1 MQQHDFTS
9 VRSLSVPLQDR
20 ATSFFIHHYAF
31 TGVDTPVQPFGS
43 GLHEYI
49 PKLLQQQQQQ
59 QAKGDVLATITA
71 AAGLAALAN
80 TRSSTKW
87 RSEAYQMYGA
97 AIYQLKCNLADPQ
110 LVKSDRTL
118 AAVMLMGMFEVIAS
132 GDLASMKSFG
142 HHTIGAGRCVEVRGP
157 EQFARDDSLCY
168 RLFHQF
174 RRVIVSR
181 T

>member
-1 MQQHDFTS
+1 MQQHDFIS
-9 VRSLSVPLQDR
+9 VRSLSIPLQDR
-20 ATSFFIHHYAF
+20 ATSFFIHQYAF
-31 TGVDTPVQPFGS
+31 TGVDTPVQPLGS

-59 QAKGDVLATITA
+59 TKDDVLATITA

-80 TRSSTKW
+80 AGSSTKW

-97 AIYQLKCNLADPQ
+97 AIYQLKCNLADPR

-118 AAVMLMGMFEVIAS
+118 AAIMLMGMFEVIAS

-142 HHTIGAGRCVEVRGP
+142 HHTIGAGRCAEVRGP
-157 EQFARDDSLCY
+157 EQFAGDDSLCY

-174 RRVIVSR
+174 RRVIVSC